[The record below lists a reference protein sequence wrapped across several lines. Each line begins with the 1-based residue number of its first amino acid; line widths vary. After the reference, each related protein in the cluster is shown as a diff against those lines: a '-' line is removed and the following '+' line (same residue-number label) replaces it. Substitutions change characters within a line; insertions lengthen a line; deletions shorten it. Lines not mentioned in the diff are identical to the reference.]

1 MSDIG
6 KTFRNWQQQDINR
19 LKNIREKHEKEDNII
34 WKCFLIGVVIFIVFI
49 LCYV

>member
-6 KTFRNWQQQDINR
+6 KAFNEWQKQDIDR
-19 LKNIREKHEKEDNII
+19 LKNIRTKYEKQDNII